1 MAQPQKVQRPL
12 SPHLQV
18 YKPQI
23 SSVLSILHR
32 ATGCF
37 LSLGSLLLA
46 YWLYTLAYNEDAYYR
61 LNDFLTS
68 IFGQI
73 LLIGWTAA
81 FYYHLC
87 NGIRHL
93 FWDAGKGF
101 SIEAMTKSGYAVLLF
116 ATLLTAITWFSVW
129 SA

>member
-1 MAQPQKVQRPL
+1 MTQPQKAQRPL

-46 YWLYTLAYNEDAYYR
+46 YWLYTLAYHEEAYHN
-61 LNDFLTS
+61 LHDFLGS

-81 FYYHLC
+81 FYYHLS

-101 SIEAMTKSGYAVLLF
+101 AVETMTKTGYAVLAS
-116 ATLLTAITWFSVW
+116 ATFLTAVTWIFVW